1 MRNVPA
7 TRGSVGR
14 ASLIC
19 VVDDDPDVLES
30 LATLLDVAGYAVVS
44 FVSGDALLK
53 SGAPKDAA
61 CVLLDLHLGTGP
73 DGIEVLEELR
83 RRGDGT
89 PVVMVTAH
97 GDVAAAVRAMR
108 AGAAD
113 FVEKPYSRD
122 RLLAAVADARAR
134 GAFQARAATLLGQL
148 TRRER
153 EVLDGLVAGKAN
165 KQVAYDMGISPRTVE
180 VHRAAAMV
188 KLQARSF
195 ADAVRIVLA
204 QPGVS

>member
-1 MRNVPA
+1 
-7 TRGSVGR
+7 
-14 ASLIC
+14 
-19 VVDDDPDVLES
+19 
-30 LATLLDVAGYAVVS
+30 
-44 FVSGDALLK
+44 
-53 SGAPKDAA
+53 
-61 CVLLDLHLGTGP
+61 LDLHLGTGP

-180 VHRAAAMV
+180 VHRATAMV